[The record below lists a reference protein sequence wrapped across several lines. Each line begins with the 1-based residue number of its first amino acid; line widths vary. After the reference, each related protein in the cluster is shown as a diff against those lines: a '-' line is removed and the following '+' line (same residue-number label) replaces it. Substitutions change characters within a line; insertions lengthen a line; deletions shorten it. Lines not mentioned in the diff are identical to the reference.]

1 MTTFGVHAG
10 LQNISMPELRGLWRR
25 IEELGFD
32 QFWKRKTEVLA
43 ALEEHRQ
50 EKGYSFA
57 ALLVTDVVLQ
67 GSLLLISGAKALVDQ
82 VDYPKLEPGI
92 FQLDGV
98 VSRKKQLLP
107 YLTHAL
113 AQVKG

>member
-1 MTTFGVHAG
+1 M
-10 LQNISMPELRGLWRR
+10 
-25 IEELGFD
+25 
-32 QFWKRKTEVLA
+32 
-43 ALEEHRQ
+43 
-50 EKGYSFA
+50 
-57 ALLVTDVVLQ
+57 TDVVLQ
-67 GSLLLISGAKALVDQ
+67 SSLLLLAGAKTFVEK

-113 AQVKG
+113 AQVKA